1 MGTSDYAQVLFACGY
16 YMLIGI
22 VILNVIIERNY
33 IWEQL
38 KKLKP
43 EKKTENLTDEDQ
55 TLNKKLLES
64 E

>member
-1 MGTSDYAQVLFACGY
+1 
-16 YMLIGI
+16 MLIGI

-43 EKKTENLTDEDQ
+43 EKKTENFTDEDQ
-55 TLNKKLLES
+55 NKKLLES
-64 E
+64 